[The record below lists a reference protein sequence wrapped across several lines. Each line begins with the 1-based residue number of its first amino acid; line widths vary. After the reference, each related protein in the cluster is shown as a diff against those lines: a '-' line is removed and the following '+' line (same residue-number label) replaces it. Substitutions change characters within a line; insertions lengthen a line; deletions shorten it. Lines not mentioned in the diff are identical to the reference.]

1 VTSAVNVRKQDIIMR
16 KEKRTRSREEKEGA
30 ESEAA
35 DRLVQRKKAF
45 DDAYEEAKNV
55 NFKLRFMVTYY

>member
-1 VTSAVNVRKQDIIMR
+1 MR